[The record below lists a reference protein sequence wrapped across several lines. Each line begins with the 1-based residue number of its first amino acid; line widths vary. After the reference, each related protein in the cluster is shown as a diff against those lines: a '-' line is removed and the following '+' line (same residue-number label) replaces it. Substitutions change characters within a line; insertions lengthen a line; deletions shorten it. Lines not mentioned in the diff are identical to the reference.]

1 MNFQD
6 KNFKEVLYFVT
17 KALFISAIFIFTYHL
32 TIGVAIK
39 KIDNITGKID
49 NITEVAIKKIDN
61 ITDVIYSLQDRVEGI
76 DNFIA
81 KMGIDNI
88 NSNNKL
94 SESERNRIR
103 NNTKKLLENLSPV
116 IDEIL
121 LYDFNQTS
129 VQHNE

>member
-1 MNFQD
+1 MQSRKFD
-6 KNFKEVLYFVT
+6 CDWKNFKEVLYFVT
-17 KALFISAIFIFTYHL
+17 KALFISAIFIFTYNL
-32 TIGVAIK
+32 TIG
-39 KIDNITGKID
+39 
-49 NITEVAIKKIDN
+49 VAIKKIDN

-76 DNFIA
+76 DNFIV

-88 NSNNKL
+88 NSKNKL
-94 SESERNRIR
+94 SESERYRIR

-129 VQHNE
+129 VQLNE

>member
-1 MNFQD
+1 MLTQKYSKYGENILNFQD
-6 KNFKEVLYFVT
+6 NNFKEVLYFVT

-39 KIDNITGKID
+39 KIDNIT
-49 NITEVAIKKIDN
+49 
-61 ITDVIYSLQDRVEGI
+61 DVIYSLQDRVEGI
-76 DNFIA
+76 DNFIE

-88 NSNNKL
+88 NSKNKL
-94 SESERNRIR
+94 SESEIYRIR

-121 LYDFNQTS
+121 LYDFNKTS
-129 VQHNE
+129 VQLNE

>member
-1 MNFQD
+1 MLTQKYSKYGENILNFQD

-17 KALFISAIFIFTYHL
+17 KTLFISAIFIFTYHL
-32 TIGVAIK
+32 TIG
-39 KIDNITGKID
+39 
-49 NITEVAIKKIDN
+49 VAIKKIDN

-76 DNFIA
+76 DNFIV

-88 NSNNKL
+88 NSKNKL
-94 SESERNRIR
+94 SESERHRIR

-129 VQHNE
+129 VQLNE

>member
-1 MNFQD
+1 MLTQKYSKYGENILNFQD

-17 KALFISAIFIFTYHL
+17 KTLFISAIFIFTYHL
-32 TIGVAIK
+32 TIG
-39 KIDNITGKID
+39 
-49 NITEVAIKKIDN
+49 VAIKKIDN

-81 KMGIDNI
+81 IMGIDNI
-88 NSNNKL
+88 NSKNKL
-94 SESERNRIR
+94 SEIERNRIR

-121 LYDFNQTS
+121 LYDFNKTS
-129 VQHNE
+129 VQLNE

>member
-129 VQHNE
+129 VQLNE

>member
-1 MNFQD
+1 MLTQKYSKYGENILNFQD

-39 KIDNITGKID
+39 KIDNIT
-49 NITEVAIKKIDN
+49 
-61 ITDVIYSLQDRVEGI
+61 DVIYSLQDRVEGI
-76 DNFIA
+76 DNFIE

-88 NSNNKL
+88 NSKNKL
-94 SESERNRIR
+94 SESERYRIR

-129 VQHNE
+129 VQLNE

>member
-1 MNFQD
+1 MLTQKYSKYGENILNFQD

-39 KIDNITGKID
+39 KIDNIT
-49 NITEVAIKKIDN
+49 
-61 ITDVIYSLQDRVEGI
+61 DVIYSLQDRVEGI
-76 DNFIA
+76 DNFIV

-88 NSNNKL
+88 NSKNKL
-94 SESERNRIR
+94 SESERHRIR

-129 VQHNE
+129 VQLNE

>member
-39 KIDNITGKID
+39 KI
-49 NITEVAIKKIDN
+49 E
-61 ITDVIYSLQDRVEGI
+61 DRVEGI

>member
-1 MNFQD
+1 MLTQKYSKYGENILNFQD

-39 KIDNITGKID
+39 KIDNIT
-49 NITEVAIKKIDN
+49 
-61 ITDVIYSLQDRVEGI
+61 DVIYSLQDRVEGI

-81 KMGIDNI
+81 IMGIDNI
-88 NSNNKL
+88 NSKNKL
-94 SESERNRIR
+94 SESERYKIR

-129 VQHNE
+129 VQLNE

>member
-1 MNFQD
+1 MLTQKYSKYGENILNFQD

-39 KIDNITGKID
+39 KIDNIA
-49 NITEVAIKKIDN
+49 N
-61 ITDVIYSLQDRVEGI
+61 VIYSLQDRVEGI
-76 DNFIA
+76 DNFIV

-88 NSNNKL
+88 NSKNKL
-94 SESERNRIR
+94 SESERYRIR

-129 VQHNE
+129 VQLNE

>member
-1 MNFQD
+1 MLTQKYSKYGENILNSQD
-6 KNFKEVLYFVT
+6 NNFKGVLYFVT

-39 KIDNITGKID
+39 KIDNIT
-49 NITEVAIKKIDN
+49 
-61 ITDVIYSLQDRVEGI
+61 DVIYSLHDRVESI

-81 KMGIDNI
+81 EMGIDNI
-88 NSNNKL
+88 NSKNKL

-129 VQHNE
+129 VQLNE

>member
-1 MNFQD
+1 MTKFVNLNFQD
-6 KNFKEVLYFVT
+6 KIFKEVLYFV
-17 KALFISAIFIFTYHL
+17 KMALFISAIFIFTYHL

-39 KIDNITGKID
+39 KI
-49 NITEVAIKKIDN
+49 E
-61 ITDVIYSLQDRVEGI
+61 DRVEGI

-81 KMGIDNI
+81 KTGIDNI
-88 NSNNKL
+88 ISKTNL

>member
-1 MNFQD
+1 MLTQKYSKYGENILNFQD

-39 KIDNITGKID
+39 KIDNIT
-49 NITEVAIKKIDN
+49 
-61 ITDVIYSLQDRVEGI
+61 DVIYSLQDRVEGI

-81 KMGIDNI
+81 IMGIDNI
-88 NSNNKL
+88 NSKNKL
-94 SESERNRIR
+94 SESERYKIR

-121 LYDFNQTS
+121 LYDFNKTS
-129 VQHNE
+129 VQLNE

>member
-1 MNFQD
+1 MLTQKYSKYGENIL
-6 KNFKEVLYFVT
+6 NFKEVLYFVT

-39 KIDNITGKID
+39 KIDNIT
-49 NITEVAIKKIDN
+49 
-61 ITDVIYSLQDRVEGI
+61 DVIYSLHDRVEGI
-76 DNFIA
+76 DN
-81 KMGIDNI
+81 I
-88 NSNNKL
+88 NSKNKL

-129 VQHNE
+129 VQLNE